1 MILQSGAPARAPQ
14 PPAAPTPAAQVTT
27 PPGWVVDM
35 SRSGANMTAEDV
47 HAANLR
53 LNQLRRELQD
63 AAERRASVSG
73 RLREAD
79 LEARSGL
86 IGRLQVLDSRIL
98 AIETE
103 ITALNGQLA
112 SAPAMA
118 RIGAA
123 EIAESNEPNPGQ
135 IAQTVAQDF
144 IPIVAILS
152 VFVFAPIAI
161 AISRLI
167 WKRAT
172 NAPRVSAAPDQAS
185 QQRLEQLQQAVDAI
199 AIEVERI
206 SEGQRFVTKIMSDR
220 SIGAGAAEPVRNANK
235 SAIPSERG

>member
-1 MILQSGAPARAPQ
+1 MPFQSGAIPRPAQ
-14 PPAAPTPAAQVTT
+14 APTPPT
-27 PPGWVVDM
+27 PPSLPQGWVVDM
-35 SRSGANMTAEDV
+35 SRSGVNMTAEDV
-47 HAANLR
+47 HAANIR
-53 LNQLRRELQD
+53 LDQLRRELQD

-79 LEARSGL
+79 LDARQGL

-103 ITALNGQLA
+103 ITSLNAQL
-112 SAPAMA
+112 STAPAQS

-123 EIAESNEPNPGQ
+123 EIAEPNPGQ
-135 IAQTVAQDF
+135 IIENVSNDVV
-144 IPIVAILS
+144 PIVAILS
-152 VFVFAPIAI
+152 VFVLAPLAIAI
-161 AISRLI
+161 ARLI

-172 NAPRVSAAPDQAS
+172 NAPRVSAATDQAT

-220 SIGAGAAEPVRNANK
+220 SLGAGAAEAVRTPNK
-235 SAIPSERG
+235 AAVPSERPR